1 MPILNAGGR
10 NRQWAGV
17 RQALMAAAVIT
28 VAIVCAPG
36 LASAQGRQ
44 QGLRV
49 TITGDVL
56 RISGTVGRQLP
67 EILAQILDKYPR
79 VRTVL
84 LDSPGG
90 EVLGGLSTAV
100 VIRERRLNTMVP
112 ANSNCAS
119 ACVILL
125 AAGVERRVAP
135 GTRVGVH
142 RWKYT
147 RPATDFDWQRDKI
160 ALQMAF
166 VELGVSADIVDM
178 MMAVPHEKVR
188 WLSRSE
194 MRQLRLINAEVAG
207 P

>member
-1 MPILNAGGR
+1 MPILSTGGR
-10 NRQWAGV
+10 KRWWAGS
-17 RQALMAAAVIT
+17 RLALTAAVLT
-28 VAIVCAPG
+28 VGIVCGPWPSA
-36 LASAQGRQ
+36 AQGRQ

-49 TITGDVL
+49 TITGDIL

-67 EILAQILDKYPR
+67 EILSQILDKYPR

-147 RPATDFDWQRDKI
+147 RPVTDFDWQRDKI

-188 WLSRSE
+188 WLTRGE